1 MVAPRFAKI
10 FSIAVI
16 VTFLFSSAE
25 SAKNETDCPK
35 TLSINAKSDG
45 KGKKFIVVF
54 KDKQAAQRQHEL
66 FKNCFQTE
74 IDSFDKINSLSNKDN
89 PTFVSFGIVNLF
101 GLIGEMTP
109 QFAKELE
116 KMDDVDYIEEDGEVR
131 TQYVVP
137 SQLTRRAVDNKPTF
151 NIDRI
156 DQAKRPLNGKYTY
169 PDSAGEGVNV
179 FIVDTGIRITHK
191 EFGGRAK
198 FGGSFCD
205 GCNNKDEFGHGTH
218 VASIA
223 CGATLGVARKATP
236 IAVRVLDANG
246 FGNNSGIVAGLNF
259 IGETHSKSESK
270 KSVVNMSLG
279 GPISKVVNDAVKQ
292 LTNAGVHVVV
302 AAGNESQ
309 DACNVSPA
317 SEPSA
322 ITVGATEKN
331 SDVVTDF
338 SNFGKCIDIFAPGR
352 DIKGANFEGNNG
364 TVIFSGTSQ
373 ATPHVAGTIA
383 LIIAKDGNKSPA
395 EMATALKTLST
406 KGVVKGLKSGS
417 PDSFLRTPSA

>member
-16 VTFLFSSAE
+16 VTFLLSSAE
-25 SAKNETDCPK
+25 SAKNETDCPN
-35 TLSINAKSDG
+35 TLSINAKPNG
-45 KGKKFIVVF
+45 EGKKFIVVF
-54 KDKQAAQRQHEL
+54 KDKQAAQRQYEL
-66 FKNCFQTE
+66 FKNCFHAE
-74 IDSFDKINSLSNKDN
+74 IDSFDKIKSLSNKGKS
-89 PTFVSFGIVNLF
+89 TFVSFGIVNLF

-156 DQAKRPLNGKYTY
+156 DQAKRPLDGKYTY

-205 GCNNKDEFGHGTH
+205 GCNKEDENGHGTH

-236 IAVRVLDANG
+236 IAVRVLDAYG
-246 FGNNSGIVAGLNF
+246 SGLTSEVIAGLNF
-259 IGETHSKSESK
+259 VGETHSKSKSK

-279 GPISKVVNDAVKQ
+279 GGTSKAMNDAVKQ
-292 LTNAGVHVVV
+292 LTNAGVHVAV

-322 ITVGATEKN
+322 ITVGATEQD
-331 SDVVTDF
+331 SDAITDF
-338 SNFGKCIDIFAPGR
+338 SNIGKCLDIFAP
-352 DIKGANFEGNNG
+352 
-364 TVIFSGTSQ
+364 

-383 LIIAKDGNKSPA
+383 LIIAKNGNKSPA

-406 KGVVKGLKSGS
+406 KGVVKGLEGGS
-417 PDSFLRTPSA
+417 PDSFLRIPRA

>member
-16 VTFLFSSAE
+16 VTFLLSSAE
-25 SAKNETDCPK
+25 SAKNETGCPD
-35 TLSINAKSDG
+35 TLSINAKPNG

-54 KDKQAAQRQHEL
+54 KDKKAAERQHEL
-66 FKNCFQTE
+66 FKNCLDAE
-74 IDSFDKINSLSNKDN
+74 IDSFEKIKSLSNKGK

-101 GLIGEMTP
+101 GLFGEMTP

-131 TQYVVP
+131 TQYVVT
-137 SQLTRRAVDNKPTF
+137 SQLTRRAVDNKPTY

-156 DQAKRPLNGKYTY
+156 DQAKRPLDGKYTY

-205 GCNNKDEFGHGTH
+205 GCNKEDEFGHGTH

-223 CGATLGVARKATP
+223 CGATLGVARNATP
-236 IAVRVLDANG
+236 IAVRVLDADG
-246 FGNNSGIVAGLNF
+246 FGTNSGVIAGLNF
-259 IGETHSKSESK
+259 VGKTHSKSKSK

-279 GPISKVVNDAVKQ
+279 GRPSKAMNDAVKQ
-292 LTNAGVHVVV
+292 LTNAGVHVAV
-302 AAGNESQ
+302 AAGNNSQ
-309 DACNVSPA
+309 DACFVSPA

-322 ITVGATEKN
+322 ITVGATEQN
-331 SDVVTDF
+331 SDAITDF
-338 SNFGKCIDIFAPGR
+338 SNIGKCLDIFAPGR
-352 DIKGANFEGNNG
+352 NIQGANFKADTGS
-364 TVIFSGTSQ
+364 VVFSGTSQ
-373 ATPHVAGTIA
+373 AAPHVAGTIA
-383 LIIAKDGNKSPA
+383 LIIAKDGNKSSA
-395 EMATALKTLST
+395 EMAKALKTLST

-417 PDSFLRTPSA
+417 PDSFLRIPSA